1 MADFSN
7 KKVLVVGLGGR
18 GRAACGLLRR
28 CGAFVVGVDHADS
41 AALQANTAPLKAV
54 GVDVRLAVASVPPLS
69 FDLAVI
75 SPEVPPESP
84 LYRDVLARGLPVMGE
99 LELGSE
105 MAHCLSLV
113 ITGTNGKGTVAEL
126 VERFLRADGRRALTA
141 GHRARPVCSIAE
153 QTTELDFLILQ
164 VKAQQLELS
173 KSLRPSVAVLM
184 NASSDHLDRYAS
196 ADDYVR
202 TYAAVFRNQQPF
214 DWAVIQSEALERLRA
229 LNIPV
234 PGKLVTFSAT
244 DNTAD
249 LYLDRGLIL
258 SRLPNWEGPL
268 LDTTQCE
275 LRGPHNAE
283 NLMAALAVG
292 HVLHVPLD
300 AMVESARTYVAGA
313 HRFEPV
319 TTVNGVRYI
328 NDSKATNLD
337 ALCQALRT
345 IQPAPG
351 GRPNIWLIAG
361 GRGKGLDYHG
371 AGPLLTQ
378 RVKGIFL
385 IGEEAENLR
394 AAWGLFT
401 PCTPVGSLLEAV
413 AEAAR
418 HASEGDVIL
427 LSPACSSFDQFRDY
441 QHRGE
446 VFCQAAK
453 TIYGGVASGN
463 PKIHGG

>member
-1 MADFSN
+1 M
-7 KKVLVVGLGGR
+7 
-18 GRAACGLLRR
+18 
-28 CGAFVVGVDHADS
+28 VGVDDADS
-41 AALQANTAPLKAV
+41 AALQTNTAPLKSN
-54 GVDVRLAVASVPPLS
+54 GVNIRLGVTSVPPLP

-75 SPEVPPESP
+75 SPEVSPESP
-84 LYRDVLARGLPVMGE
+84 LYRDVVARGIPMLGE
-99 LELGSE
+99 LELGFE
-105 MAHCLSLV
+105 LAQCLAV
-113 ITGTNGKGTVAEL
+113 AITGTNGKGTVADM
-126 VERFLRADGRRALTA
+126 VEQFIRADGRRALTA
-141 GHRARPVCSIAE
+141 GHRARPICSIVE
-153 QTTELDFLILQ
+153 RTKDLDFLILQ
-164 VKAQQLELS
+164 VKAQQLEQA
-173 KSLRPSVAVLM
+173 KSIAPSVAVLM
-184 NASSDHLDRYAS
+184 NVSPDHLDRYAS
-196 ADDYVR
+196 GDDYIR
-202 TYAAVFRNQQPF
+202 TYATVFRNQQPF
-214 DWAVIQSEALERLRA
+214 DWAIIQSEALERLRA
-229 LNIPV
+229 LNIKI

-244 DNTAD
+244 DSSAD

-258 SRLPNWEGPL
+258 SRLPHWEGQL
-268 LDTTQCE
+268 LDTSHCE

-292 HVLHVPLD
+292 HALHIPLD
-300 AMVESARTYVAGA
+300 LMVDAARACMPAA
-313 HRFEPV
+313 HRFEQV
-319 TTVNGVRYI
+319 ANLNGIRFI

-345 IQPAPG
+345 VQPAAG
-351 GRPNIWLIAG
+351 GHPNIWLIAG

-371 AGPLLTQ
+371 AGPLLSQ
-378 RVKGIFL
+378 CVKGIFL
-385 IGEEAENLR
+385 IGEESENLR

-418 HASEGDVIL
+418 LASEGDVIL

-453 TIYGGVASGN
+453 TICGGVSSGS